1 MVIND
6 GDGVDPTHS
15 ITSGLAVQQLIYNT
29 DTTPPHPASPRPTP
43 PHPRQARAATQ
54 LSLGSIIS
62 IAALQPR
69 RRVRSTTCG
78 FWFWS

>member
-29 DTTPPHPASPRPTP
+29 DTTPAPPRLTP

-62 IAALQPR
+62 IAVLQPR

-78 FWFWS
+78 SWFWS